1 MFNFEIIITDFQ
13 KLNLNDPVGYAI
25 PIFVLAILV
34 ELAIDWQQK
43 KHWYHNVKDTFAS
56 LAMGIGSLFINLV
69 IKFTY
74 FIIFYYIYA
83 NYAIFIIPSTWWSWT
98 FLLFADDFNFYWFHR
113 NSHQIRFMWAAH
125 SNHHSS
131 ESYNYAV
138 ALRQS
143 WSEASF
149 KYLYWLWLPLLGFHP
164 ISIFIMVSLSLIY
177 QFFLHTESV
186 GKLGFLEWFMNTPS
200 HHRVHHATNTKYL
213 DRNHAGIF
221 IIWDR
226 IFGTF
231 EPESPTNKPVYGLT
245 ENLTTYNPIRI
256 ATHEYEQIWK
266 DMKMADSWKDK
277 MAYLLNPPG
286 WRHDGKGKTTK
297 ELQQ

>member
-1 MFNFEIIITDFQ
+1 MLTFEKIIADFKQ
-13 KLNLNDPVGYAI
+13 LNLNDPIGYAI
-25 PIFVLAILV
+25 PIFIVLILIEV
-34 ELAIDWQQK
+34 VIDWKEK
-43 KHWYHNVKDTFAS
+43 KHWYHSTKDTLAS
-56 LAMGIGSLFINLV
+56 LAMGIGSVFINLV
-69 IKFTY
+69 IKFGY
-74 FIIFYYIYA
+74 FFIFYYIYI
-83 NYAIFIIPSTWWSWT
+83 NFAIFAIPSAWWSW
-98 FLLFADDFNFYWFHR
+98 LLLLLADDFNFYWFHR

-131 ESYNYAV
+131 QAYNFAV

-177 QFFLHTESV
+177 QFFLHTETV
-186 GKLGFLEWFMNTPS
+186 NKLGFLEWFMNTPS
-200 HHRVHHATNTKYL
+200 HHRVHHATNHQYL

-231 EPESPTNKPVYGLT
+231 EPESPADKPIYGLT
-245 ENLTTYNPIRI
+245 QNLTTYNPLRI
-256 ATHEYEQIWK
+256 ATHEYEQLWK
-266 DMKMADSWKDK
+266 DMQKASLWKDK
-277 MAYLLNPPG
+277 IAYLFKPPG
-286 WRHDGKGKTTK
+286 WKHDGTGKTTK
-297 ELQQ
+297 ELQT